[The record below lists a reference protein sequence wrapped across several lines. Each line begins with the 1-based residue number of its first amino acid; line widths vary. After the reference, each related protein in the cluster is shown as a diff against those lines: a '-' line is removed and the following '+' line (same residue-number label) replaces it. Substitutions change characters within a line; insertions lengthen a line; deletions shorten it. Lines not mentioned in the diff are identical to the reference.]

1 MKITLIL
8 SAALFLF
15 LMSLQVWGQSP
26 DSNGPVSLQDYL
38 NLAVLN
44 NAELKA
50 DFEMWRA
57 AIEQIPQ
64 AKALPDPEIEYGN
77 FVRQSDMQ
85 MDQMMGIMQTFPWF
99 GTIEARTDIA
109 ASQAKAARQKFEA
122 TKLKL
127 FWQVKEAFYEFT
139 YLATAI
145 DIAKDN
151 LELLKHFEEVA
162 RTKYAAA
169 TASHPDIIRAQVEL
183 AELENV
189 LKTLEKFREPM
200 VAKLNSLLNRPTDAA
215 LAWPKREPPGQAQ
228 IDRQKVIDMIIELNP
243 ELAKLDWE
251 VEAAKYNVELMKKKF
266 YPDIGIGV
274 EWTQFDKS
282 GGNSG
287 RDAVALM
294 FKMNLPLWRDS
305 YKAAERQAKANA
317 AQAQQVRISE
327 ENKILAQSSEIL
339 YEIDNA
345 QREIALYGDVLV
357 IKSQEL
363 VKASESAYSA
373 DTLDFLSL
381 IDAQRMLLKY
391 QLDYERAVT
400 NKQQK
405 VAELEMLIAAELK

>member
-1 MKITLIL
+1 MKGTLIL
-8 SAALFLF
+8 SIGL
-15 LMSLQVWGQSP
+15 SLLVCNAISGQSS
-26 DSNGPVSLQDYL
+26 DANGPVSLADYL
-38 NLAVLN
+38 KLAALN

-50 DFEMWRA
+50 DFEMWKA
-57 AIEQIPQ
+57 AVEQIPQ
-64 AKALPDPEIEYGN
+64 AQALPDPEINYGN

-85 MDQMMGIMQTFPWF
+85 MNRMMGIMQMFPWF
-99 GTIEARTDIA
+99 GTVEAKIDIA
-109 ASQAKAARQKFEA
+109 SSQAKAARQRFEA

-127 FWQVKEAFYEFT
+127 FREVKQAFYEYS

-151 LELLKHFEEVA
+151 LELLKHFEEIA

-169 TASHPDIIRAQVEL
+169 TVGHPDIVRAQVEL

-200 VAKLNSLLNRPTDAA
+200 AAKLNALLNRPTGAT
-215 LAWPKREPPGQAQ
+215 LAWPRKEPLRQVQ
-228 IDRQKVIDMIIELNP
+228 IDRQKVIDMIVKLNP
-243 ELAKLDWE
+243 ELAKLDYE
-251 VEAAKYNVELMKKKF
+251 VQAARYNVELVKKRF

-282 GGNSG
+282 GDNSG
-287 RDAVALM
+287 RDSVAVM
-294 FKMNLPLWRDS
+294 FKMNLPLWWNS
-305 YKAAERQAKANA
+305 YKAGELQAKASTE
-317 AQAQQVRISE
+317 QARQTRISE

-339 YEIDNA
+339 YEIDKA
-345 QREIALYGDVLV
+345 QREIILYGDVL
-357 IKSQEL
+357 ITKTQEL
-363 VKASESAYSA
+363 VRASESAYSA
-373 DTLDFLSL
+373 GTLDFLSL

-405 VAELEMLIAAELK
+405 IAELEMLIGVELK